1 MNRRTAVLALLAV
14 AVAIVATSAP
24 VWLHG
29 QTSSAVAS
37 VVPVSVT
44 GGQAAPG
51 VAAGGLVV
59 AAAALAL
66 ALARRAGA
74 VVAAAVAVLAGALVV
89 VSAATAPGRAPT
101 VLGSAAA
108 EQVGV
113 SAVDAVAVTAWPWVA
128 AALGALAGAVAVA
141 AAVAARGWQGPSAR
155 HEAGRVDPAASS
167 SDGDTAVAPGA
178 AASGAADPGS
188 DGPGTVDPGA
198 AWDALSRGED
208 PT

>member
-1 MNRRTAVLALLAV
+1 MAA
-14 AVAIVATSAP
+14 SAP

-29 QTSSAVAS
+29 RTSSAVAS
-37 VVPVSVT
+37 VVAVSVT

-66 ALARRAGA
+66 ALARRAGV
-74 VVAAAVAVLAGALVV
+74 VVAAAVALLAGALVV
-89 VSAATAPGRAPT
+89 VSAVTAPGRAQT

-113 SAVDAVAVTAWPWVA
+113 STVDAVTVTAWPWVA
-128 AALGALAGAVAVA
+128 AALGGLAGVVAVA

-155 HEAGRVDPAASS
+155 HEAGRADLAASS
-167 SDGDTAVAPGA
+167 SGGGTGAVAPGPA
-178 AASGAADPGS
+178 TSATAGPDA